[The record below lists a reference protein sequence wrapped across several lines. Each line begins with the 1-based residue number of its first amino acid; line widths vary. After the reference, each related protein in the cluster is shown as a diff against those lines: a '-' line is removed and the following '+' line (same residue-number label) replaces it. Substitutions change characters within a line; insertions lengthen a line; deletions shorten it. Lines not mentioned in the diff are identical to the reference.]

1 MPTAQVKEPIMPVK
15 EAIKRAKDWLR
26 SALEDESITNIGL
39 EEIEFDPHEHA
50 WKITLGFSRPWNT
63 VKNAL
68 TAISGE
74 PATRRAYRVITV
86 DDHSGDVRSM
96 KRSDED

>member
-1 MPTAQVKEPIMPVK
+1 MEVK
-15 EAIKRAKDWLR
+15 EAVSAAKSWLR
-26 SALEDESITNIGL
+26 STLEDEAIANIGL

-63 VKNAL
+63 VRNAL

-86 DDHSGDVRSM
+86 DNTTGKINSM